1 MYDCIII
8 GTGAA
13 GVSAALTLRARGKNF
28 LLMGSASLSSKLSA
42 PESVGN
48 YPGLPSIE
56 GAELKAAFSRH
67 LAAAGINITAKQVT
81 GVYDMGGYFGVL
93 CGQES
98 FEASTVILATGVEA
112 VKPIPGELQFLGRG
126 VSYCATCD
134 GLLYKGKNIVV
145 VCTSKAMEDEA
156 EYLASLAS
164 SVVYAPL
171 YKGAEVKGDNVR
183 YINDMPRS
191 IEGGMRAERV
201 VFSKETVPCD
211 GVFMLKSAL
220 APSALVPG
228 LKADGGHVA
237 VDRQCRTNLA
247 GLFAAGDCTGR
258 PYQYAKAVGE
268 GNVAA
273 HSVCDYLAEKN
284 K

>member
-13 GVSAALTLRARGKNF
+13 GISAALTLRARGKNF
-28 LLMGSASLSSKLSA
+28 LLIGSGTLSA
-42 PESVGN
+42 KISSAEKINN
-48 YPGLPSIE
+48 YPGLPELSGKHFTAALLDHLNRAQIE
-56 GAELKAAFSRH
+56 
-67 LAAAGINITAKQVT
+67 ITQKQVT

-93 CGQES
+93 CGQDS
-98 FEASTVILATGVEA
+98 YEAKTIILATGVEA
-112 VKPIPGELQFLGRG
+112 VKPVVGELEFLGRG

-134 GLLYKGKNIVV
+134 GLLYKGKKIIV
-145 VCTSKAMEDEA
+145 VCTAKDMEEEA

-164 SVVYAPL
+164 EVIYVPL
-171 YKGAEVKGDNVR
+171 FKGSLLKGENIRVKNG
-183 YINDMPRS
+183 MPVE
-191 IEGGMRAERV
+191 IGGNMRVEYVMFRDEKI
-201 VFSKETVPCD
+201 SCD

-220 APSALVPG
+220 APSSLVPG
-228 LKADGGHVA
+228 LSAQEGHVV
-237 VDRQCRTNLA
+237 VDRQCRTNLG

-273 HSVCDYLAEKN
+273 HSVCDFLAAK